1 MLPSGEHALEPLRRA
16 HRATN
21 GCPPFRAARD
31 RDRHLDDRL
40 KEVHLADNPSRALRA
55 PNGFSSGG
63 FANGDL
69 FYAGNGVHSLNANS
83 GNAVSQYDVACY
95 QVSLHH

>member
-1 MLPSGEHALEPLRRA
+1 MRRLAIALASASLVVGLMAGTAFAGNPSGTGQPNASCEES
-16 HRATN
+16 TM
-21 GCPPFRAARD
+21 
-31 RDRHLDDRL
+31 
-40 KEVHLADNPSRALRA
+40 A

-63 FANGDL
+63 FTNAEAH
-69 FYAGNGVHSLNANS
+69 YAGNGAPSRNANS

>member
-1 MLPSGEHALEPLRRA
+1 MRRRILVGLFGAALLLTVAGGSAVAGNPSGSGQPNASCEESTLE
-16 HRATN
+16 
-21 GCPPFRAARD
+21 
-31 RDRHLDDRL
+31 
-40 KEVHLADNPSRALRA
+40 

-63 FANGDL
+63 FANADL

>member
-1 MLPSGEHALEPLRRA
+1 MRRRILAALFGAALLLSVAGGTAVAGNPSGSGQPNASCEQSTLE
-16 HRATN
+16 
-21 GCPPFRAARD
+21 
-31 RDRHLDDRL
+31 
-40 KEVHLADNPSRALRA
+40 

-63 FANGDL
+63 FATADL
-69 FYAGNGVHSLNANS
+69 NYAGNGAHSLNANR